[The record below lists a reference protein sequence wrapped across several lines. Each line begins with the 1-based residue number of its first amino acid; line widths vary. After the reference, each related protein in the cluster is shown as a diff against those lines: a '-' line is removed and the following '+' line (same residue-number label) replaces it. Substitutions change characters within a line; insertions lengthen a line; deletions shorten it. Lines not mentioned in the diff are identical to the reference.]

1 MERLVAAALER
12 GCALE
17 VNAQPGRLDLRDVDC
32 QMARERGVPLAI
44 ATDAHNADNLG
55 LIRFGVDQARR
66 GWVRAED
73 VVNTRGLGE
82 LRRAL
87 KRD

>member
-1 MERLVAAALER
+1 
-12 GCALE
+12 
-17 VNAQPGRLDLRDVDC
+17 
-32 QMARERGVPLAI
+32 MARERGVPLAI